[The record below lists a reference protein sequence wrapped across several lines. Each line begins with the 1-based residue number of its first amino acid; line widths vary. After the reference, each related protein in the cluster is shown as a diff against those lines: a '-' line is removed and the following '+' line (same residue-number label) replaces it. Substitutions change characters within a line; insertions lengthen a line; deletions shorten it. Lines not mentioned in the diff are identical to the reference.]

1 MTEQDGPDE
10 TYDDARA
17 RRLEGL
23 LRELAERIQTLDRR
37 GTLLDRAGEL
47 LQRIGDIRS
56 ELFHYEVRIT
66 YDTPEVAESRR
77 IVREAQQ
84 SDQAQWHKSEWT
96 QEKDESQES

>member
-1 MTEQDGPDE
+1 MSDQEE
-10 TYDDARA
+10 TYDDGRA
-17 RRLEGL
+17 RRLEDL
-23 LRELAERIQTLDRR
+23 LRDLAERIQELDHK
-37 GTLLDRAGEL
+37 GQLLNKAGEL

-84 SDQAQWHKSEWT
+84 TQQSQWHKSEWT
-96 QEKDESQES
+96 PDSGEESPES